1 MNIYIYMYFY
11 HRKLSAPAHDELP
24 TLEPGAR
31 CRISARFMAPGHE
44 TPRARRGGA
53 PRPGGRSPRPSD
65 VYAEPL
71 HLKVRRKPEAFPLR
85 GLGLPGTERV
95 RGVASV
101 GRTGPGEVLLAIFGS
116 GGPESV

>member
-1 MNIYIYMYFY
+1 
-11 HRKLSAPAHDELP
+11 
-24 TLEPGAR
+24 
-31 CRISARFMAPGHE
+31 MAPGHE